1 MHPFSYYKSLF
12 SYPYQGVNLLFS
24 GGEPLKYF
32 KEEVNIMKK
41 ILLVVMS
48 IMLVLSFSLVS
59 CNEKVEESGVE
70 KAKEAAGYGE
80 EKAKESGEEKVEESG
95 EK

>member
-1 MHPFSYYKSLF
+1 
-12 SYPYQGVNLLFS
+12 
-24 GGEPLKYF
+24 
-32 KEEVNIMKK
+32 MKK

-59 CNEKVEESGVE
+59 CKEKVEESGVE
-70 KAKEAAGYGE
+70 KAKEAPGYGE
-80 EKAKESGEEKVEESG
+80 EKAEESG

>member
-1 MHPFSYYKSLF
+1 
-12 SYPYQGVNLLFS
+12 
-24 GGEPLKYF
+24 
-32 KEEVNIMKK
+32 MKK

-59 CNEKVEESGVE
+59 CMDKAEESGIEKAKETAGYGEE

-80 EKAKESGEEKVEESG
+80 EKAKASG